1 MYRVLRI
8 IVVVLRSL
16 VRLLDK
22 KILIDANFQYLLEKN
37 IAHAIRVRLEIEIQ
51 VVKYRVHLLDN
62 YT

>member
-51 VVKYRVHLLDN
+51 VVKHPVHLLDN